1 MYLLSTVCLGNYFGR
16 NKECI
21 IIYYLTFQLVGL
33 VVLLAL
39 LPGVQLS
46 PAATGAKA
54 RFRRQGDN
62 TTATLPPNM
71 EMACH
76 RRINGSIWCA
86 PMEKEVEL
94 PPLNGS
100 SGKLENLQ
108 RWDSEYGTGLGGWGE
123 SEQLKERPISGDVGL
138 RSLDIPDSFSWYPG
152 IAVSRFIIYIL

>member
-46 PAATGAKA
+46 PAAAGSKA

-62 TTATLPPNM
+62 TTATLPPNL

-76 RRINGSIWCA
+76 RRINGSVWCA
-86 PMEKEVEL
+86 PMEKVVEQL
-94 PPLNGS
+94 PLNG
-100 SGKLENLQ
+100 SGKLENLLS
-108 RWDSEYGTGLGGWGE
+108 WDSEYGTGFRGWGK
-123 SEQLKERPISGDVGL
+123 SEQLRERPVSGDVGL
-138 RSLDIPDSFSWYPG
+138 RSLDIPEEHSWYPG
-152 IAVSRFIIYIL
+152 TVPVS

>member
-46 PAATGAKA
+46 PAAAGSKA

-62 TTATLPPNM
+62 TTATLPPNL

-86 PMEKEVEL
+86 PMEKVVEQL
-94 PPLNGS
+94 PLNG
-100 SGKLENLQ
+100 SGKLENLLS
-108 RWDSEYGTGLGGWGE
+108 WDSEYGTGFRGWGK
-123 SEQLKERPISGDVGL
+123 SEQLRERPVSGDVGL
-138 RSLDIPDSFSWYPG
+138 RSLDIPEEHSWYPG
-152 IAVSRFIIYIL
+152 TVPVS